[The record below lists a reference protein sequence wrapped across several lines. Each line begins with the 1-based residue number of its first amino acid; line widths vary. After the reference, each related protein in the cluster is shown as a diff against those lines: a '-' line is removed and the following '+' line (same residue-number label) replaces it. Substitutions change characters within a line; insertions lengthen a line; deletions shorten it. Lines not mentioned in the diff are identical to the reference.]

1 MSILKATSRRSM
13 FFLGHEEV
21 SSSWLA
27 DHRDG
32 LQDTSSASTMEITT
46 IPFSGD
52 EFARPDATFGICVSG

>member
-1 MSILKATSRRSM
+1 MTILKAGSRRSM
-13 FFLGHEEV
+13 FVLVHEEV
-21 SSSWLA
+21 SITWIA

-52 EFARPDATFGICVSG
+52 EFARPDATFGICISG